1 MKFNWKK
8 VLGISAVAVLSVGL
22 FTACGKTG
30 VDDGSSSSAKVE
42 EKKPKDLKVGVSIS
56 TLSNPFFVSVR
67 NGIQKL
73 ADDKD
78 ADIQVSDAQ
87 NDTAKQNNDVE
98 DLIQKKVDALIINP
112 VDSSAITQAVKD
124 ANEAGIPVIAV
135 DRSSD
140 GGTVL
145 SLVASNSTKGGKMA
159 AKFLIEKLG
168 KDAKIAEL
176 QGTPGASA
184 TRERGKGFDN
194 YAKGKLNVVT
204 KQTAGFDRAKGLS
217 TTENI
222 LQAHSDIVGIFS
234 QNDEMALGAIQAA
247 EAAGKK
253 LTIIGFD
260 GEADGIAAVK
270 SGKMA
275 GTVAQQ
281 PEEMGRL
288 SLQAIFDHFAGKKV
302 KKNIESPLELVTT
315 DSLK

>member
-145 SLVASNSTKGGKMA
+145 SLVASNSTKGGEMA

-194 YAKGKLNVVT
+194 YAIGNFIVV
-204 KQTAGFDRAKGLS
+204 S
-217 TTENI
+217 
-222 LQAHSDIVGIFS
+222 
-234 QNDEMALGAIQAA
+234 
-247 EAAGKK
+247 
-253 LTIIGFD
+253 
-260 GEADGIAAVK
+260 
-270 SGKMA
+270 
-275 GTVAQQ
+275 
-281 PEEMGRL
+281 
-288 SLQAIFDHFAGKKV
+288 
-302 KKNIESPLELVTT
+302 
-315 DSLK
+315 